1 MSTLTPTYKPQ
12 TYSSRYAAA
21 QPYALP
27 IRSVIISPQGGS
39 SGIDL
44 TKSYGPSSP
53 ESVVY
58 IPRPEMGGTLNT
70 QSNLAPRKELD
81 LYDNFLSSQDDFTP
95 ELKDIVG
102 MYMDT
107 PMDLTDVLV
116 YGHESATRPDNINQ
130 LAKDRSQIVKMHQ
143 DLKKEA
149 LDHRIR
155 VAKIIND
162 NKNVFPVRTDPNG
175 QHLRNAIA
183 DLNNPPPKPEKT
195 GHQLRELK
203 DDITVLLNKEI
214 TCLPENKYFERQR
227 GIEMRS
233 QMYPTT
239 IIKEQGPTQ
248 VISTPSR
255 PTIKINLTPEDK
267 YISHEVIKNNP
278 NDEAKV
284 LIEKQ
289 PARSVSPIPVY
300 RPQTV
305 ISSPSPP
312 PKKKSPTK
320 SIVQLVQS
328 SIEQYQ
334 TPPPV
339 ERNLVPVKSDKKR
352 ESVLVMSEKVPNR
365 GDNVKYWE
373 AHHPYLSDSEER
385 PKFLAGTSTKSFE
398 VQDGKKVLI

>member
-1 MSTLTPTYKPQ
+1 MSTLTPTYQPQ
-12 TYSSRYAAA
+12 TYSSRYGAA
-21 QPYALP
+21 QPYAQP

-44 TKSYGPSSP
+44 TKSYVPSSP
-53 ESVVY
+53 ESLVY
-58 IPRPEMGGTLNT
+58 IPRPQLAGTLNT
-70 QSNLAPRKELD
+70 QSHLAPRKELD
-81 LYDNFLSSQDDFTP
+81 LYDNFMSSQDDFTP
-95 ELKDIVG
+95 EIKDIVG

-130 LAKDRSQIVKMHQ
+130 LAKDRPQIVKMHQ

-149 LDHRIR
+149 IDHRAR
-155 VAKIIND
+155 VAKIVND
-162 NKNVFPVRTDPNG
+162 NKHVFPVRTDPNG

-183 DLNNPPPKPEKT
+183 DINNPPPKPEKT
-195 GHQLRELK
+195 GHQLKELK

-214 TCLPENKYFERQR
+214 TCQPENKYFERQR
-227 GIEMRS
+227 GIEMKN

-248 VISTPSR
+248 VISTPSK
-255 PTIKINLTPEDK
+255 PTIKINLTPEDR

-278 NDEAKV
+278 NDDAKV
-284 LIEKQ
+284 LIQKQ
-289 PARSVSPIPVY
+289 PVRSVSPIPVY

-328 SIEQYQ
+328 SIEEYQ
-334 TPPPV
+334 TTPPV
-339 ERNLVPVKSDKKR
+339 ERNLVPVRNDKNR
-352 ESVLVMSEKVPNR
+352 ESVLVTAEKVPNR
-365 GDNVKYWE
+365 GDDVKYWE
-373 AHHPYLSDSEER
+373 ARHPYLSDSDER
-385 PKFLAGTSTKSFE
+385 PKFLAGATTKSFE
-398 VQDGKKVLI
+398 VQDGSQC